1 MKNMNWFMVRQMIG
15 YGFDLARIF
24 PIISK
29 QPGTSKLIAGVSS
42 QIIEA
47 PNLIWSYLLIIDLQ
61 FKRIIFGFI
70 PGWFNELCLIYF
82 SRFRLETAIQSII
95 G

>member
-1 MKNMNWFMVRQMIG
+1 MKNINWFFVRQMIG

-29 QPGTSKLIAGVSS
+29 QPGILKLTARCSS
-42 QIIEA
+42 LIIEV
-47 PNLIWSYLLIIDLQ
+47 PNLVWNYLIIIDLQ

-70 PGWFNELCLIYF
+70 PGGFNELGLTCF
-82 SRFRLETAIQSII
+82 SGIRLYSAIHSVL
-95 G
+95 

>member
-1 MKNMNWFMVRQMIG
+1 MKNINWFMVRQMIG

-24 PIISK
+24 PILSK
-29 QPGTSKLIAGVSS
+29 QPGTSKLITRLSS

-47 PNLIWSYLLIIDLQ
+47 PHTIWSYILIIDLQ
-61 FKRIIFGFI
+61 FKRILFGLL
-70 PGWFNELCLIYF
+70 PGWFSELSLSYL
-82 SRFRLETAIQSII
+82 SKLRLETAIQSIL